1 MKSITL
7 IGPTIVTVAGSADL
21 RRPYEG
27 ALTVTNKE
35 AERLTAAGVLAG
47 DPVHADGTD
56 PVEHEPQIADV
67 KVD

>member
-7 IGPTIVTVAGSADL
+7 IGPAMVTVGGHTDL

-35 AERLTAAGVLAG
+35 AARLQAAGVLTG
-47 DPVHADGTD
+47 
-56 PVEHEPQIADV
+56 EPADV
-67 KVD
+67 DGEDPAEPEPEAA